1 MLYIGGTPTWET
13 PGVLT
18 LTIIQILQVIL
29 NLVWWIIIVQFVL
42 SLLISFNV
50 VNTSN
55 NFVRSLYEGL
65 DRLSEPLYRPL
76 RRMLPNTSG
85 IDFAPAIA
93 LLVLAILNIILNN
106 IALSVATGGTAL

>member
-1 MLYIGGTPTWET
+1 MLTA
-13 PGVLT
+13 
-18 LTIIQILQVIL
+18 TIIQILQVIL

-65 DRLSEPLYRPL
+65 DRLTEPLYRPI
-76 RRMLPNTSG
+76 RRMLPNTGG
-85 IDFAPAIA
+85 IDFAPAVV
-93 LLVLAILNIILNN
+93 LVLMAILNIILNN
-106 IALSVATGGTAL
+106 IAISAMTGGAAI

>member
-1 MLYIGGTPTWET
+1 
-13 PGVLT
+13 VLT
-18 LTIIQILQVIL
+18 TTIIQILQVIL

-65 DRLSEPLYRPL
+65 DRLTEPLYRPI
-76 RRMLPNTSG
+76 RRMLPNTGG
-85 IDFAPAIA
+85 IDFAPAVV
-93 LLVLAILNIILNN
+93 LVLMAILNIILNN
-106 IALSVATGGTAL
+106 IAISAMTGGAAI

>member
-1 MLYIGGTPTWET
+1 MLTT
-13 PGVLT
+13 
-18 LTIIQILQVIL
+18 TIIQILQVIL

-65 DRLSEPLYRPL
+65 DRLTEPMYRPI
-76 RRMLPNTSG
+76 RRMLPNTGG
-85 IDFAPAIA
+85 IDFAPAVV
-93 LLVLAILNIILNN
+93 LVLMAIINIVLNN
-106 IALSVATGGTAL
+106 IAISAMTGGAAI

>member
-1 MLYIGGTPTWET
+1 
-13 PGVLT
+13 VLT

-65 DRLSEPLYRPL
+65 DRLSEPLYRPI
-76 RRMLPNTSG
+76 RRMLPNTGG
-85 IDFAPAIA
+85 IDFAPAVV
-93 LLVLAILNIILNN
+93 LVLLAILNIILNN
-106 IALSVATGGTAL
+106 IAVSAATGATI

>member
-1 MLYIGGTPTWET
+1 MLTT
-13 PGVLT
+13 
-18 LTIIQILQVIL
+18 TIIQILQVIL

-65 DRLSEPLYRPL
+65 DRLTEPLYRPI
-76 RRMLPNTSG
+76 RRMLPNTGG
-85 IDFAPAIA
+85 IDFAPAVV
-93 LLVLAILNIILNN
+93 LVLMAIINIILNN
-106 IALSVATGGTAL
+106 IALSAMTGGAAI

>member
-1 MLYIGGTPTWET
+1 M
-13 PGVLT
+13 LT

-65 DRLSEPLYRPL
+65 DRLSEPLYRPI
-76 RRMLPNTSG
+76 RRMLPATGG
-85 IDFAPAIA
+85 IDFAPAVV
-93 LLVLAILNIILNN
+93 LVLLAILNIILNN
-106 IALSVATGGTAL
+106 VAASTIASSSI

>member
-1 MLYIGGTPTWET
+1 MLTT
-13 PGVLT
+13 
-18 LTIIQILQVIL
+18 TIIQILQVIL

-65 DRLSEPLYRPL
+65 DRLTEPMYRPI
-76 RRMLPNTSG
+76 RRMLPNTGG
-85 IDFAPAIA
+85 IDFAPAVV
-93 LLVLAILNIILNN
+93 LVLMAIINIILNN
-106 IALSVATGGTAL
+106 IALSAMTGGTAI

>member
-1 MLYIGGTPTWET
+1 
-13 PGVLT
+13 VLT
-18 LTIIQILQVIL
+18 TTIIQILQVIL

-65 DRLSEPLYRPL
+65 DRLTEPMYRPI
-76 RRMLPNTSG
+76 RRLLPNTGG
-85 IDFAPAIA
+85 IDFAPAVV
-93 LLVLAILNIILNN
+93 LVLMAIINIILNN
-106 IALSVATGGTAL
+106 IALSAMSGGTAI

>member
-1 MLYIGGTPTWET
+1 
-13 PGVLT
+13 VLT

-76 RRMLPNTSG
+76 RRILPNTGG
-85 IDFAPAIA
+85 IDFAPAVA
-93 LLVLAILNIILNN
+93 LLVLAILNIVLNN
-106 IALSVATGGTAL
+106 IALSVATGATV

>member
-1 MLYIGGTPTWET
+1 MLTT
-13 PGVLT
+13 
-18 LTIIQILQVIL
+18 TIIQILQVIL

-65 DRLSEPLYRPL
+65 DRLTEPMYRPI
-76 RRMLPNTSG
+76 RRLLPNTGG
-85 IDFAPAIA
+85 IDFAPAVV
-93 LLVLAILNIILNN
+93 LVLMAIINIILNN
-106 IALSVATGGTAL
+106 IALSAMSGGTAI

>member
-1 MLYIGGTPTWET
+1 MLTT
-13 PGVLT
+13 
-18 LTIIQILQVIL
+18 TIIQILQVIL

-65 DRLSEPLYRPL
+65 DRLTEPLYRPI
-76 RRMLPNTSG
+76 RRMLPNTGG
-85 IDFAPAIA
+85 IDFAPAVV
-93 LLVLAILNIILNN
+93 LVLMAILNIILNN
-106 IALSVATGGTAL
+106 IAISAMTGGAAI

>member
-1 MLYIGGTPTWET
+1 M
-13 PGVLT
+13 LT

-55 NFVRSLYEGL
+55 NFVRSLYECL
-65 DRLSEPLYRPL
+65 DRLSEPLYRPI
-76 RRMLPNTSG
+76 RRMLPNTGG
-85 IDFAPAIA
+85 IDFAPAVV
-93 LLVLAILNIILNN
+93 LVLLAILNIILNN
-106 IALSVATGGTAL
+106 IAVSAATGAAI

>member
-1 MLYIGGTPTWET
+1 MLTT
-13 PGVLT
+13 
-18 LTIIQILQVIL
+18 TIIQILQVIL

-65 DRLSEPLYRPL
+65 DRLTEPMYRPI
-76 RRMLPNTSG
+76 RRMLPNTGG
-85 IDFAPAIA
+85 IDFAPAVV
-93 LLVLAILNIILNN
+93 LVLMAILNIILNN
-106 IALSVATGGTAL
+106 IAISAMTGGAAI

>member
-1 MLYIGGTPTWET
+1 M
-13 PGVLT
+13 LT

-65 DRLSEPLYRPL
+65 DRLSEPMYRPI
-76 RRMLPNTSG
+76 RRMLPNTGG
-85 IDFAPAIA
+85 IDFAPAVV
-93 LLVLAILNIILNN
+93 LVLLAILNIVLNN
-106 IALSVATGGTAL
+106 IAVSAATGAAAI